1 MIHNTSAMD
10 TPVDRAPRRLS
21 RTQLIG
27 GAAALVL
34 LLVVGFVA
42 VRPLVHRWASAQ
54 ASIERSRLRLG
65 TVSRGDLVYDVAV
78 QGRVVAASRPT
89 LFSPS
94 AGIVSVK
101 VREGEKVDKGAVL
114 AVVDSPEI
122 GSRLRQERAT
132 LDALRSDLSRLKLSA
147 RQGNLE
153 NRQAVELD
161 EVRVEAARRAVQRA
175 EELASAGLIST
186 TEREEARDALSIA
199 TIELAQARKKVE
211 LETEARE
218 FEVRDAQLRLERQKL
233 VVAEVGRQVEE
244 LTIRA
249 PFAGLVATVP
259 VEDRDAVVRGQA
271 VVGVVDLSDLEVEVN
286 IPESYADDV
295 SPGLEAEVL
304 VDNERRPGTLT
315 RVAPEVRGGQVEG
328 RVAFAGGTP
337 PGLRQNQRLSTRL
350 ILARESGVLK
360 VPRGPFLEA
369 GGARWVYVVKDGLA
383 RRHKVDVGAVS
394 VTEVEILGGVDEGEE
409 VILSDLSQLQGA
421 ETVRLR

>member
-1 MIHNTSAMD
+1 MIRNTSAMD
-10 TPVDRAPRRLS
+10 TPVERAPRRLPW
-21 RTQLIG
+21 
-27 GAAALVL
+27 ALVAAGVVAL
-34 LLVVGFVA
+34 ALLVALAAPV
-42 VRPLVHRWASAQ
+42 VRRWAATTTSV
-54 ASIERSRLRLG
+54 ERARLRLA

-101 VREGEKVDKGAVL
+101 VREGEKVSKGAVL

-122 GSRLRQERAT
+122 ESRLRQESAS
-132 LDALRSDLSRLKLSA
+132 LDALRSDLSRLRLST
-147 RQGNLE
+147 RQKNLE
-153 NRQAVELD
+153 NRQAAELAA
-161 EVRVEAARRAVQRA
+161 VRVEAAQRAVRRAD
-175 EELASAGLIST
+175 ELSSAGLISAT
-186 TEREEARDALSIA
+186 DHEATRDALSVA
-199 TIELAQARKKVE
+199 TIELAQAKQKVD
-211 LETEARE
+211 LETDALE
-218 FEVRDAQLRLERQKL
+218 FETRDAQLRLQRQEL
-233 VVAEVGRQVEE
+233 VVAEVRRQVEE

-295 SPGLEAEVL
+295 SPGVEAEVL
-304 VDNERRPGTLT
+304 VDNERRSGTLI

-328 RVAFAGGTP
+328 RVAFTGGTP

-350 ILARESGVLK
+350 VLARQTGVLK

-383 RRHKVDVGAVS
+383 RRRNVRVGAVS
-394 VTEVEILGGVDEGEE
+394 VTEVEILGGVDAGEE
-409 VILSDLSQLQGA
+409 IVLSDLSQLQGA

>member
-21 RTQLIG
+21 RTLLIG
-27 GAAALVL
+27 GAAALV

-54 ASIERSRLRLG
+54 ASIERSRLRLA

-101 VREGEKVDKGAVL
+101 VREGEKVDKAAVL
-114 AVVDSPEI
+114 AIVDSPEI
-122 GSRLRQERAT
+122 ESRLRQERAT

-153 NRQAVELD
+153 NRQTVELD

-175 EELASAGLIST
+175 DELASAGLIST
-186 TEREEARDALSIA
+186 TEREEARDTLSIA

-218 FEVRDAQLRLERQKL
+218 FEVRDAQLRLERQEL

-315 RVAPEVRGGQVEG
+315 RVAPEVRSGQVEG

-383 RRHKVDVGAVS
+383 RRRKVDVGAVS
-394 VTEVEILGGVDEGEE
+394 VTEVQILGGVDEGEE

>member
-1 MIHNTSAMD
+1 MIRNTSAMD
-10 TPVDRAPRRLS
+10 TPVERAPRRLPLG
-21 RTQLIG
+21 LI
-27 GAAALVL
+27 AAGVVALAI
-34 LLVVGFVA
+34 LVALAAPV
-42 VRPLVHRWASAQ
+42 VRRWAATTTSV
-54 ASIERSRLRLG
+54 ERARLRLA

-101 VREGEKVDKGAVL
+101 VREGEKVGKGAVL

-122 GSRLRQERAT
+122 ESRLRQESAS
-132 LDALRSDLSRLKLSA
+132 LDALRSDLSRLRLST
-147 RQGNLE
+147 RQRNLE
-153 NRQAVELD
+153 NRQAAELAA
-161 EVRVEAARRAVQRA
+161 VRVEAAQRAVRRAD
-175 EELASAGLIST
+175 ELSSAGLISAT
-186 TEREEARDALSIA
+186 DHEATKDAQSVA
-199 TIELAQARKKVE
+199 TIELAQAKQKVE
-211 LETEARE
+211 LETDALE
-218 FEVRDAQLRLERQKL
+218 FEMRDAQLRLQRQEL
-233 VVAEVGRQVEE
+233 VVAEVRRQVEE

-295 SPGLEAEVL
+295 SPGVEAEVL
-304 VDNERRPGTLT
+304 VDNERRSGTLI
-315 RVAPEVRGGQVEG
+315 RVAPEVRSGQVEG
-328 RVAFAGGTP
+328 RVAFTGGTP

-350 ILARESGVLK
+350 VLARQTGVLK

-383 RRHKVDVGAVS
+383 RRRSVRVGAVS
-394 VTEVEILGGVDEGEE
+394 VTEVEILGGVDAGEE
-409 VILSDLSQLQGA
+409 IVLSDLSQLQGA

>member
-1 MIHNTSAMD
+1 MIRNTSAMD
-10 TPVDRAPRRLS
+10 TPVEQAPRRIPW
-21 RTQLIG
+21 R
-27 GAAALVL
+27 AAAGAVVALA
-34 LLVVGFVA
+34 LLVALAGPFV
-42 VRPLVHRWASAQ
+42 RRWAATT
-54 ASIERSRLRLG
+54 ASVERSRLRLA

-122 GSRLRQERAT
+122 ESRLRQESASQ
-132 LDALRSDLSRLKLSA
+132 DALRSDLSRLRLST
-147 RQGNLE
+147 RQRNLE
-153 NRQAVELD
+153 NRQAAELGA
-161 EVRVEAARRAVQRA
+161 VRVEAARRAVRRA
-175 EELASAGLIST
+175 DELSSAGLISAT
-186 TEREEARDALSIA
+186 DHEATKDALSVA
-199 TIELAQARKKVE
+199 TIELAQAKQKVE
-211 LETEARE
+211 LETDALA
-218 FEVRDAQLRLERQKL
+218 FEMRDAQLRLQRQEL
-233 VVAEVGRQVEE
+233 VVAEVRRQVEE

-271 VVGVVDLSDLEVEVN
+271 IVGVVDLSDLEVEVN

-295 SPGLEAEVL
+295 SPGVEAEVL
-304 VDNERRPGTLT
+304 VDNARRPGKLI
-315 RVAPEVRGGQVEG
+315 RVAPEVRSGQVEG
-328 RVAFAGGTP
+328 RVAFTGGTP
-337 PGLRQNQRLSTRL
+337 AGLRQSQRLSTRL
-350 ILARESGVLK
+350 VLARQTGVLK

-383 RRHKVDVGAVS
+383 RRRNVRVGAVS
-394 VTEVEILGGVDEGEE
+394 VTEVELLGGVEAGEE
-409 VILSDLSQLQGA
+409 IVLSDLSQLQGA